1 MRGILTVFRK
11 EFFENLRDRRTIL
24 TALLLGPL
32 LGPLLFTLMLNI
44 VQQQAESRDEQSVK
58 VAVAGG
64 ERAPSLLALFAERGI
79 VVQPVQLDEA
89 GARRA
94 IAARDHK
101 AVVIV
106 PAEFPARLA
115 ESRPA
120 QVSVFFDGSSEVGGS
135 DAVGRVRATVNEY
148 GQRIAQSRL
157 MLRGVDP
164 SIMRPAVVR
173 AVDVST
179 PKARAVLAL
188 STLSFLVILAMF
200 TGGLYLAIDST
211 AGERER
217 GSLEALLTTPL
228 PRAHI
233 IYGKILATAAYML
246 ISLVVTLSALALA
259 LRFTRLEDW
268 GMSVNLGLPQVV
280 AMTLLTAPLTLAGA
294 GLMTIVASFTRSF
307 REAQTYLSF
316 VILVPTMPLALVGL
330 LDLKP
335 TVTAMAT
342 PSLSQHFLMTRVL
355 RGEVPFV
362 WEVLLSAGVSLALGV
377 LLAWVAGKLYERE
390 AILG

>member
-1 MRGILTVFRK
+1 MRGIFTVFRK

-32 LGPLLFTLMLNI
+32 LGPLVFTLMLNI

-64 ERAPSLLALFAERGI
+64 ERAPTLLALFAERGI

-94 IAARDHK
+94 IAARDYK
-101 AVVIV
+101 AVVIIPV
-106 PAEFPARLA
+106 EFPMRLA

-120 QVSVFFDGSSEVGGS
+120 QVSVFFDGSSEMGS
-135 DAVGRVRATVNEY
+135 SDSIGRVRATVNEY

-173 AVDVST
+173 SVDVST

-233 IYGKILATAAYML
+233 IYGKILATTAYML
-246 ISLVVTLSALALA
+246 ISLVVTLAALAIA

-268 GMSVNLGLPQVV
+268 GMSVNLGLPQVL
-280 AMTLLTAPLTLAGA
+280 AMALLTAPLALAGA

-335 TVTAMAT
+335 TVAAMAT

-355 RGEVPFV
+355 RGETPLV
-362 WEVLLSAGVSLALGV
+362 WEILLSAGVSLALGV
-377 LLAWVAGKLYERE
+377 LLAWIAGKLYERE

>member
-1 MRGILTVFRK
+1 MRGIFTVFRK

-32 LGPLLFTLMLNI
+32 LGSLVFTLMLNI

-64 ERAPSLLALFAERGI
+64 ERAPTLLALFAERGI

-94 IAARDHK
+94 IAARDYK
-101 AVVIV
+101 AVVIIPV
-106 PAEFPARLA
+106 EFPMRLA

-120 QVSVFFDGSSEVGGS
+120 QVSVFFDGSSEMGSS

-173 AVDVST
+173 SVDVST

-233 IYGKILATAAYML
+233 IYGKILATTAYML
-246 ISLVVTLSALALA
+246 ISLVVTLAALAIA

-268 GMSVNLGLPQVV
+268 GMSVNLGLPQVL
-280 AMTLLTAPLTLAGA
+280 AMALLTAPLALAGA

-335 TVTAMAT
+335 TVAAMAT

-355 RGEVPFV
+355 RGETPLV
-362 WEVLLSAGVSLALGV
+362 WEILLSAGVSLALGV
-377 LLAWVAGKLYERE
+377 LLAWIAGKLYERE

>member
-1 MRGILTVFRK
+1 MRGIFTVFRK

-32 LGPLLFTLMLNI
+32 LGPLVFTLMLNI

-64 ERAPSLLALFAERGI
+64 ERAPTLLALFAERGI

-94 IAARDHK
+94 IAARDQK
-101 AVVIV
+101 AVVII
-106 PAEFPARLA
+106 PAEFPTRLA

-120 QVSVFFDGSSEVGGS
+120 QVSVFFDGSSEMGSS

-173 AVDVST
+173 SVDVST

-188 STLSFLVILAMF
+188 STLSFLEILAMF

-233 IYGKILATAAYML
+233 IYGKILATTAYML
-246 ISLVVTLSALALA
+246 ISLVVTLAALAIA

-268 GMSVNLGLPQVV
+268 GMSVNLGLPQVL
-280 AMTLLTAPLTLAGA
+280 AMALLTAPLALAGA

-335 TVTAMAT
+335 TVAAMAT

-355 RGEVPFV
+355 RGETPLV
-362 WEVLLSAGVSLALGV
+362 WEILLSAGVSLALGV
-377 LLAWVAGKLYERE
+377 LLAWIAGKLYERE

>member
-1 MRGILTVFRK
+1 MRSISTVFRK

-44 VQQQAESRDEQSVK
+44 VQQQAESRDERSVK

-64 ERAPSLLALFAERGI
+64 EHAPSLLALFAERGI
-79 VVQPVQLDEA
+79 VVQPVRLDDA

-94 IAARDHK
+94 ITAGDHK

-106 PAEFPARLA
+106 PATFPVRLA
-115 ESRPA
+115 QSRPA
-120 QVSVFFDGSSEVGGS
+120 QISVFFDGSSEMGSS
-135 DAVGRVRATVNEY
+135 DAVGRVRATINEY

-164 SIMRPAVVR
+164 SIMRPTVVR
-173 AVDVST
+173 SVDVST

-246 ISLVVTLSALALA
+246 ISLVVTLAALAIA
-259 LRFTRLEDW
+259 MRFTRLEDL
-268 GMSVNLGLPQVV
+268 GMSVNLGMPQVL
-280 AMTLLTAPLTLAGA
+280 AMALLTAPLALAGA

-316 VILVPTMPLALVGL
+316 IILLPTMPLALVGL

-335 TVTAMAT
+335 TVAAMAT

-355 RGEVPFV
+355 RGETPFV
-362 WEVLLSAGVSLALGV
+362 WEILLSAGVSLALGV

>member
-1 MRGILTVFRK
+1 MRGIFTVFRK

-32 LGPLLFTLMLNI
+32 LGPLVFTLMLNI

-64 ERAPSLLALFAERGI
+64 ERAPTLLALFAERGI

-94 IAARDHK
+94 IAARDYK
-101 AVVIV
+101 AVVIIPV
-106 PAEFPARLA
+106 EFPMRLA

-120 QVSVFFDGSSEVGGS
+120 QVSVFFDGSSEMGSS

-173 AVDVST
+173 SVDVST

-233 IYGKILATAAYML
+233 IYGKILATTAYML
-246 ISLVVTLSALALA
+246 ISLVVTLAALAIA

-268 GMSVNLGLPQVV
+268 GMSVNLGLPQVL
-280 AMTLLTAPLTLAGA
+280 AMALLTAPLALAGA

-335 TVTAMAT
+335 TVAAMAT

-355 RGEVPFV
+355 RGETPLV
-362 WEVLLSAGVSLALGV
+362 WEILLSAGVSLALGV
-377 LLAWVAGKLYERE
+377 LLAWIAGKLYERE

>member
-1 MRGILTVFRK
+1 MRGIFTVCRK

-32 LGPLLFTLMLNI
+32 LGPLVFTLMLNI

-64 ERAPSLLALFAERGI
+64 EHAPTLLALFAERGI
-79 VVQPVQLDEA
+79 VVQPVQLDDA

-94 IAARDHK
+94 IAARDQK
-101 AVVIV
+101 AVVII
-106 PAEFPARLA
+106 PAEFPTRLA

-120 QVSVFFDGSSEVGGS
+120 QVSVFFDGSSEMGSS

-173 AVDVST
+173 SVDVST

-246 ISLVVTLSALALA
+246 ISLVVTLAALAIA

-268 GMSVNLGLPQVV
+268 GMSVNLGLPQVL
-280 AMTLLTAPLTLAGA
+280 AMALLTAPLALAGA

-335 TVTAMAT
+335 TVAAMAT

-355 RGEVPFV
+355 RGETPLV
-362 WEVLLSAGVSLALGV
+362 WEILLSAGVSLALGV
-377 LLAWVAGKLYERE
+377 LLAWIAGKLYERE

>member
-1 MRGILTVFRK
+1 MRGIFTVFRK

-32 LGPLLFTLMLNI
+32 LGPLVFTLMLNI

-64 ERAPSLLALFAERGI
+64 EHAPTLLALFAERGI

-94 IAARDHK
+94 IAARDQK
-101 AVVIV
+101 AVVII
-106 PAEFPARLA
+106 PAEFPTRLA

-120 QVSVFFDGSSEVGGS
+120 QVSVFFDGSSEMGSS

-173 AVDVST
+173 SVDVST

-233 IYGKILATAAYML
+233 IYGKILATTAYML
-246 ISLVVTLSALALA
+246 ISLVVTLAALAIA

-268 GMSVNLGLPQVV
+268 GMSVNLGLPQVL
-280 AMTLLTAPLTLAGA
+280 AMALLTAPLALAGA

-335 TVTAMAT
+335 TIAAMAT

-355 RGEVPFV
+355 RGETPLV
-362 WEVLLSAGVSLALGV
+362 WEILLSAGVSLALGV
-377 LLAWVAGKLYERE
+377 LLAWIAGKLYERE

>member
-1 MRGILTVFRK
+1 LV
-11 EFFENLRDRRTIL
+11 
-24 TALLLGPL
+24 
-32 LGPLLFTLMLNI
+32 FTLMLNI

-64 ERAPSLLALFAERGI
+64 ERAPTLLALFAERGI

-101 AVVIV
+101 AVVIIPV
-106 PAEFPARLA
+106 EFPMRLA

-120 QVSVFFDGSSEVGGS
+120 QVSVFFDGSSEMGSS

-173 AVDVST
+173 SVDVST

-233 IYGKILATAAYML
+233 IYGKILATTAYML
-246 ISLVVTLSALALA
+246 ISLVVTLAALAIA

-268 GMSVNLGLPQVV
+268 GMSVNLGLPQVL
-280 AMTLLTAPLTLAGA
+280 AMALLTAPLALAGA

-335 TVTAMAT
+335 TVAAMAT

-355 RGEVPFV
+355 RGETPLV
-362 WEVLLSAGVSLALGV
+362 WEILLSAGVSLALGV
-377 LLAWVAGKLYERE
+377 LLAWIAGKLYERE

>member
-1 MRGILTVFRK
+1 MRGIFTVFRK

-32 LGPLLFTLMLNI
+32 LGPLVFTLMLNI

-64 ERAPSLLALFAERGI
+64 ERAPTLLALFVERGI

-94 IAARDHK
+94 IAASDHK
-101 AVVIV
+101 AVVII
-106 PAEFPARLA
+106 PAEFPTRLA
-115 ESRPA
+115 QSRPA

-148 GQRIAQSRL
+148 SQRIAQSRL

-173 AVDVST
+173 SVDVST
-179 PKARAVLAL
+179 PMARAVLAL

-233 IYGKILATAAYML
+233 IYGKILATTVYML
-246 ISLVVTLSALALA
+246 ISLVVTLSAEDAEQLLALPA
-259 LRFTRLEDW
+259 PEGATLSRIGRVVDTGYWLTTGGIREPLQP
-268 GMSVNLGLPQVV
+268 LG
-280 AMTLLTAPLTLAGA
+280 
-294 GLMTIVASFTRSF
+294 
-307 REAQTYLSF
+307 
-316 VILVPTMPLALVGL
+316 
-330 LDLKP
+330 
-335 TVTAMAT
+335 
-342 PSLSQHFLMTRVL
+342 
-355 RGEVPFV
+355 
-362 WEVLLSAGVSLALGV
+362 
-377 LLAWVAGKLYERE
+377 YEHAFGRPE
-390 AILG
+390 

>member
-1 MRGILTVFRK
+1 MRGIFTVFRK

-32 LGPLLFTLMLNI
+32 LGSLVFTLMLNI

-64 ERAPSLLALFAERGI
+64 ERAPTLLALFAERGI

-94 IAARDHK
+94 IAARDYK
-101 AVVIV
+101 AVVIIPV
-106 PAEFPARLA
+106 EFPMRLA

-120 QVSVFFDGSSEVGGS
+120 QVSVFFDGSSEMGSS

-173 AVDVST
+173 SVDVST

-233 IYGKILATAAYML
+233 IYGKILATTAYML
-246 ISLVVTLSALALA
+246 ISLVVTLAALAIA

-268 GMSVNLGLPQVV
+268 GMSVNLGLPQVL
-280 AMTLLTAPLTLAGA
+280 AMALLTAPLALAGA

-335 TVTAMAT
+335 TVAAMAT

-355 RGEVPFV
+355 RGEMPFV
-362 WEVLLSAGVSLALGV
+362 WEILLSAGVSLALGV
-377 LLAWVAGKLYERE
+377 LLAWIAGKLYERE

>member
-1 MRGILTVFRK
+1 
-11 EFFENLRDRRTIL
+11 
-24 TALLLGPL
+24 
-32 LGPLLFTLMLNI
+32 
-44 VQQQAESRDEQSVK
+44 
-58 VAVAGG
+58 
-64 ERAPSLLALFAERGI
+64 
-79 VVQPVQLDEA
+79 
-89 GARRA
+89 
-94 IAARDHK
+94 
-101 AVVIV
+101 
-106 PAEFPARLA
+106 
-115 ESRPA
+115 
-120 QVSVFFDGSSEVGGS
+120 
-135 DAVGRVRATVNEY
+135 
-148 GQRIAQSRL
+148 
-157 MLRGVDP
+157 
-164 SIMRPAVVR
+164 MRPAVVR

-280 AMTLLTAPLTLAGA
+280 AMTLLTAPLSLAGA

-316 VILVPTMPLALVGL
+316 VVLVPTMPLALVGL

-362 WEVLLSAGVSLALGV
+362 WEILLSAGVSLALGV
-377 LLAWVAGKLYERE
+377 LLAWIAGKLYERE

>member
-64 ERAPSLLALFAERGI
+64 ERAPTLLALFAERGI

-94 IAARDHK
+94 IAARDQK
-101 AVVIV
+101 AVVII
-106 PAEFPARLA
+106 PAEFPTRLA

-173 AVDVST
+173 SVDVST

-228 PRAHI
+228 PHAHI

-246 ISLVVTLSALALA
+246 ISLVVTLSALAVA

-268 GMSVNLGLPQVV
+268 GMSVNLGLPQVG
-280 AMTLLTAPLTLAGA
+280 AMILLTAPLALAGA

-335 TVTAMAT
+335 TVAAMAT

-355 RGEVPFV
+355 RDETPFV
-362 WEVLLSAGVSLALGV
+362 WEILLSAGVSLALGV
-377 LLAWVAGKLYERE
+377 LLAWIAGKLYERE

>member
-1 MRGILTVFRK
+1 MRGIFTVFRK

-32 LGPLLFTLMLNI
+32 LGPLVFTLMLNI

-64 ERAPSLLALFAERGI
+64 ERAPTLLALFAERGI

-94 IAARDHK
+94 IAARDQK
-101 AVVIV
+101 AVVII
-106 PAEFPARLA
+106 PAEFPTRLA

-120 QVSVFFDGSSEVGGS
+120 QVSVFFDGSSEMGSS

-173 AVDVST
+173 SVDVST

-233 IYGKILATAAYML
+233 IYGKILATTAYML
-246 ISLVVTLSALALA
+246 ISLVVTLAALAIA

-268 GMSVNLGLPQVV
+268 GMSVNLGLPQVL
-280 AMTLLTAPLTLAGA
+280 AMALLTAPLALAGA

-335 TVTAMAT
+335 TVAAMAT

-355 RGEVPFV
+355 RGETPLV
-362 WEVLLSAGVSLALGV
+362 WEILLSAGVSLALGV
-377 LLAWVAGKLYERE
+377 LLAWIAGKLYERE

>member
-1 MRGILTVFRK
+1 MRGIFTVCRK

-32 LGPLLFTLMLNI
+32 LGPLVFTLMLNI

-64 ERAPSLLALFAERGI
+64 EHAPTLLALFAERGI
-79 VVQPVQLDEA
+79 VVQPVQLDDA

-94 IAARDHK
+94 IAARDQK
-101 AVVIV
+101 AVVII
-106 PAEFPARLA
+106 PAEFPTRLA

-120 QVSVFFDGSSEVGGS
+120 QVSVFFDGSSEMGSS
-135 DAVGRVRATVNEY
+135 DAVGRVREY

-173 AVDVST
+173 SVDVST

-246 ISLVVTLSALALA
+246 ISLVVTLAALAIA

-268 GMSVNLGLPQVV
+268 GMSVNLGAPQVG
-280 AMTLLTAPLTLAGA
+280 AMILLTAPLALAGA

-335 TVTAMAT
+335 TVAAMAT

-355 RGEVPFV
+355 RGETPLV
-362 WEVLLSAGVSLALGV
+362 WEILLSAGVSLALGV
-377 LLAWVAGKLYERE
+377 LLAWIAGKLYERE

>member
-1 MRGILTVFRK
+1 MRGIFTVFRK

-32 LGPLLFTLMLNI
+32 LGPLVFTLMLNI
-44 VQQQAESRDEQSVK
+44 VQQQAESRDEQLVK
-58 VAVAGG
+58 VAVSGG
-64 ERAPSLLALFAERGI
+64 ERAPTLLALFAERGI

-89 GARRA
+89 GARRT

-101 AVVIV
+101 AVVII
-106 PAEFPARLA
+106 PAEFPTRLA

-120 QVSVFFDGSSEVGGS
+120 QVSVFFDGSSEMGSS
-135 DAVGRVRATVNEY
+135 DAVGRVRTTVNEY

-173 AVDVST
+173 SVDVST

-246 ISLVVTLSALALA
+246 ISLVVTLSALAIA

-268 GMSVNLGLPQVV
+268 GMSVNLGAPQVLTM
-280 AMTLLTAPLTLAGA
+280 ALLTAPLALAGA

-307 REAQTYLSF
+307 REAQTYLSV
-316 VILVPTMPLALVGL
+316 VIMVPTLPLALVGL

-335 TVTAMAT
+335 TIAAMAT

-355 RGEVPFV
+355 RDETPFV
-362 WEVLLSAGVSLALGV
+362 WEILLSAGVSLALGV
-377 LLAWVAGKLYERE
+377 LLAWIAGKLYERE